1 MPRTELFRQ
10 RLLVLSARDRHRIKS
25 HLGRELN
32 TEMTKSADPKH
43 ADKITGSRAAVTQ
56 CVECCDSRAHK
67 WRALNWVQI
76 VRHKRERFR
85 GCDHVFGITAI
96 ERDSGREQFHLAGK
110 EIAAPTRI
118 AMSAMRSVP
127 SNARPLPRFPIRNVG
142 PDSINHADHLMAGNS
157 RILDPGPES
166 IFD

>member
-1 MPRTELFRQ
+1 MPRTEVFRQ
-10 RLLVLSARDRHRIKS
+10 RLLVLSARDRHRVKP
-25 HLGRELN
+25 HLRRELN
-32 TEMTKSADPKH
+32 TEMTQSADPKY

-56 CVECCDSRAHK
+56 RVERCDSCAHQ
-67 WRALNWVQI
+67 WRPLNGVQI
-76 VRHKRERFR
+76 VRHRREGFR
-85 GCDHVFGITAI
+85 RCEHVFGISAI
-96 ERDSGREQFHLAGK
+96 ERDSSREQFHLAGK
-110 EIAAPTRI
+110 EIAAPTGI